1 MLRYGRAG
9 INMVDETPLQ
19 RNIFVQSR
27 VFFFIPLYIMKL
39 KAALLRCTFLAATMA
54 AQEQLYFDTEDLFA
68 AGHTVCPVAK
78 KSLAPK

>member
-1 MLRYGRAG
+1 
-9 INMVDETPLQ
+9 
-19 RNIFVQSR
+19 
-27 VFFFIPLYIMKL
+27 
-39 KAALLRCTFLAATMA
+39 MA